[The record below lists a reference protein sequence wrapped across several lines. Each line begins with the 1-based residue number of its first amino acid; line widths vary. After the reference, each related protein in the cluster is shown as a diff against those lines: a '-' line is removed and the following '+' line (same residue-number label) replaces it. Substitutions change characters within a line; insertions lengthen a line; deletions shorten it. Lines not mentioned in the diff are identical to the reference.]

1 MRSMSKVLIS
11 QKDLHATKSG
21 VPRIVHQQLR
31 FFSSQGHEAYA
42 IAERIDKQAVH
53 ASGGMPYKT
62 FRWPISGYYR
72 RINYQ
77 KRVAKAVKKLKPE
90 LVIGHGDIVEQDIC
104 YIHNC
109 VHLAYRLI
117 NGKDIPDD
125 HEVGRIHAEIL
136 TKQKFKV
143 LVCNSQMMKNDLMDR
158 FGVPEAMIEVLYP
171 MYSSEKF
178 NPESG
183 NREGKRAELG
193 LKNEEVVI
201 GFITSG
207 NFKKRNLSLVIEAV
221 SKLKKISSV
230 PIKVLV
236 AGKDK
241 TEKYQERIDALEMAQ
256 DFIFL
261 PSIDRVE
268 DYYAASDIFVLPA
281 HIEEF
286 GLSIMEAM
294 GCGKAVITTN
304 MTGASELIE
313 GESRNFIL
321 KESSV
326 DELSTKLQQLVES
339 PELVSSLGIFN
350 SKVAIK
356 HSRISKERDFGHL
369 LTKRGFRF

>member
-1 MRSMSKVLIS
+1 MSKILIS

-21 VPRIVHQQLR
+21 VPRIVHQQLK
-31 FFSSQGHEAYA
+31 FFSNLGHEAYA
-42 IAERIDKQAVH
+42 IAERIDKEAVLN
-53 ASGGMPYKT
+53 SGGIPYKT

-77 KRVAKAVKKLKPE
+77 KRVSKAVKKLGPE

-109 VHLAYRLI
+109 VHLAYELI
-117 NGKDIPDD
+117 NGKKIPAD

-143 LVCNSQMMKNDLMDR
+143 LVCNSQMMKNDLMER
-158 FGVPEAMIEVLYP
+158 FKVPEAMIEVLYP

-178 NPESG
+178 NLESG
-183 NREGKRAELG
+183 KRDSKRAELK
-193 LKNEEVVI
+193 LNEEDVVI

-207 NFKKRNLSLVIEAV
+207 NFKKRNLSLVIESVA
-221 SKLKKISSV
+221 KLKQTTET

-241 TEKYQERIDALEMAQ
+241 TEKYQERINALGLAE

-294 GCGKAVITTN
+294 ACGKAVVTSN
-304 MTGASELIE
+304 KTGASEFIE
-313 GESRNFIL
+313 GDSRDFIL
-321 KESSV
+321 KDKTV
-326 DELSTKLQQLVES
+326 DELFRKLRILVE
-339 PELVSSLGIFN
+339 EQDLRLKLGQLN
-350 SKVAIK
+350 AEVAIG
-356 HSRISKERDFGHL
+356 HSDTEKESCFSEL
-369 LTKRGFRF
+369 LKAKGFNF